1 MKKVFFCLGTGH
13 CANKRNQEGIS
24 NLRSLYWLSAIGAQK
39 KRRVR
44 GSKEG
49 ERQANGYAVVG
60 MTLWPYPRAILF
72 TKLLSDSIVDN
83 L

>member
-1 MKKVFFCLGTGH
+1 MRIRQTSKEL
-13 CANKRNQEGIS
+13 S

-39 KRRVR
+39 KKRVR

-49 ERQANGYAVVG
+49 ERQADGCVVAP
-60 MTLWPYPRAILF
+60 WPYPRAIIF
-72 TKLLSDSIVDN
+72 TKLLGDSIVDN